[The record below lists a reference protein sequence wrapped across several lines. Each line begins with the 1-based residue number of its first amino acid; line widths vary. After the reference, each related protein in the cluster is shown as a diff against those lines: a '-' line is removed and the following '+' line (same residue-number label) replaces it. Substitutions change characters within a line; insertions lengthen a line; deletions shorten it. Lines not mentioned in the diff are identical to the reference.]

1 MDGALFL
8 LGVCLAA
15 GSGLIAWRW
24 WLDEQTKRATA
35 AHAHAL
41 AMRTQRLE
49 LDAKELDELRAQVKS
64 IQLEMRTA
72 QYGKR

>member
-1 MDGALFL
+1 MDGAVVFMIALFAIACAL
-8 LGVCLAA
+8 T
-15 GSGLIAWRW
+15 AWRW
-24 WLDEQTKRATA
+24 WLDDQTKRATA